1 MAYQR
6 LHDHFARIGHLEHA
20 EAMLAWDE
28 AALMPAGA
36 GASRTE
42 ALAALRGTIHDAA
55 AAPELGD
62 LLAAA
67 AAEDLDP
74 WRAANVRCM
83 ERQWQRAAAVPVA
96 LVTALS
102 EAQSV
107 CEQTWRSARAKND
120 WAAVAGKLAA
130 VVALVREQAAALA
143 DRLGCAAYDA
153 LLGGHQPGCSLA
165 DIGPMFAE
173 LEAALPPLVDGA
185 VGARSPLPLVGPF
198 PVARQEALA
207 RALMATL
214 GFDFA
219 RGRLG
224 TSHHPFCGGVPDDT
238 RITTRYHEQNCLES
252 MFAVLHETGHALY
265 QQGLPSAWRGQP
277 VGAACGMAVHESQS
291 LCVEMQLA
299 RGTPFLEFAA
309 PLVQRHLL
317 GRRTRAAAW
326 QGGNLA
332 AQARR
337 VAPGLIRV
345 DADELTYPLHVLL
358 RYELETA
365 LIDGSLAIADLPE
378 AWDAAMTR
386 RLGIATGADYANG
399 CMQDVHWFAG
409 LFGYFPLYTVG
420 AVMAAQIYRAA
431 NAAADVDAA
440 ARQGEFDVLVGWLRR
455 NIHGLGQ
462 LHGAGALLAEATGA
476 PLGTAAFLDHLRQ
489 RYGS

>member
-317 GRRTRAAAW
+317 GRRTGAAAW

-462 LHGAGALLAEATGA
+462 LHGARALLAEATGA